1 MNIFLFLFLSFN
13 YRNKYM
19 DNKLMF
25 ELGNSNDIIRSKKN
39 ITSNINLKNQDAALI
54 PLKDIP
60 RNKPLW

>member
-13 YRNKYM
+13 CRNKNIN
-19 DNKLMF
+19 NKLMF

-39 ITSNINLKNQDAALI
+39 ITYNVTLKNNDAALI
-54 PLKDIP
+54 PLKDIS

>member
-1 MNIFLFLFLSFN
+1 
-13 YRNKYM
+13 
-19 DNKLMF
+19 MF

-39 ITSNINLKNQDAALI
+39 ITSNVTLKNNDAALI